1 MYINNIPT
9 YSLYKC
15 LCVYMYVLCICL
27 DLKFYIMDVTRM
39 FFNGKFK
46 YVFNNSILKKY
57 QMFLVFLQG
66 VFALVICEY
75 FTRNI
80 CDYDDDCGI

>member
-1 MYINNIPT
+1 
-9 YSLYKC
+9 
-15 LCVYMYVLCICL
+15 MYVLCICL

-46 YVFNNSILKKY
+46 YVFNISILKKY

-75 FTRNI
+75 FTHNI